1 MGTLE
6 LARLQF
12 ASTTIFHY
20 FFVPMSIGLA
30 LIIAIMQT
38 LYVVKGQ
45 DIYKRMT
52 KFWGTLFLINFAVGV
67 VTGIL
72 QEFQFGMNWSSY
84 SRFVGDVFGPSLAI
98 EGLLAFFM
106 ESTFI
111 GVWIF
116 GWDKLPKK
124 IHLASIWLVSIGTIL
139 SAFWILSANS
149 FMQNPVGYELADG
162 RAQMTSIGAILT
174 NKNLWVQFPHVLMGA
189 FATGAFLI
197 AGVSAWKIS
206 RKHDVQLFKKSFKV
220 SIIVA
225 TISALFVTAFGHQQA
240 QNLVEQQPMKLA
252 AAEALWNTSGDPAPF
267 TLFANIDTEAKE
279 NSFDIQ
285 IPGLLSLFSYNKFS
299 GEVEGINQLQAQYE
313 AKYGPGDYVPP
324 VKTIFWSFRVM
335 VFSGMAMLLLGLYGW
350 YASRKDL
357 LEKKPIF
364 SKIMVFAISLPLIAN
379 SVGWLM
385 TEMGRQPWV
394 VFGLM
399 KTEDAVSPSTTFN
412 EVLFSFISFTGMYA
426 ILAGVTIFL
435 FVKHIKKKD
444 HSETQSDEL
453 DDPFEVSE
461 EEAAPHVTE

>member
-38 LYVVKGQ
+38 LYVKKG
-45 DIYKRMT
+45 DEIYKRMT

-72 QEFQFGMNWSSY
+72 QEFQFGMNWSTY

-111 GVWIF
+111 GIWIF
-116 GWDKLPKK
+116 GWDRLSKRV
-124 IHLASIWLVSIGTIL
+124 HLISIWLVSIGTIL
-139 SAFWILSANS
+139 SAFWILSANA
-149 FMQNPVGYELADG
+149 FMQHPVGYELADG
-162 RAQMTSIGAILT
+162 RAQMTSIKEILT
-174 NKNLWVQFPHVLMGA
+174 NGHLWVQFPHTLFAA

-197 AGVSAWKIS
+197 AGVSAWKIAK
-206 RKHDVQLFKKSFKV
+206 KHDVTMFKKSFRI

-225 TISALFVTAFGHQQA
+225 TISAMFVMVFGHQQA
-240 QNLVEQQPMKLA
+240 QNLVETQPMKLA
-252 AAEALWNTSGDPAPF
+252 AAEALWNTSDDPAPF
-267 TLFANIDTEAKE
+267 TVLAGIDTDAKE
-279 NSFDIQ
+279 NSFEIQ
-285 IPGLLSLFSYNKFS
+285 IPYLLSLFSYSKFS
-299 GEVEGINQLQAQYE
+299 GEVEGMNQIQAAYE
-313 AKYGPGDYVPP
+313 AKYGPGDYIPP
-324 VKTIFWSFRVM
+324 VKTVFWSFRAMVM
-335 VFSGMAMLLLGLYGW
+335 SGTAMLLLGLYGW

-357 LEKKPIF
+357 LEKKPWF
-364 SKIMVFAISLPLIAN
+364 TKIMVYAISLPFIAN
-379 SVGWLM
+379 TVGWIM

-394 VFGLM
+394 VFGVM
-399 KTEDAVSPSTTFN
+399 QTKDAVSPSVTFN
-412 EVLFSFISFTGMYA
+412 EVLFSFISFTLMYA
-426 ILAGVTIFL
+426 ILAGVTVYL

-444 HSETQSDEL
+444 QPEDTSGNL
-453 DDPFEVSE
+453 DDPFDVSE
-461 EEAAPHVTE
+461 EEATPNVT